1 MIFVAVMLYLLT
13 CMHIAIMSY
22 VRVESG
28 SNDPGQTIWVT
39 WVTFLV
45 GQVVLIRKL
54 NYLDVTQIFSRS
66 HVL

>member
-13 CMHIAIMSY
+13 CMHIAIWLMSGLK
-22 VRVESG
+22 VGRMTR
-28 SNDPGQTIWVT
+28 TIWVT